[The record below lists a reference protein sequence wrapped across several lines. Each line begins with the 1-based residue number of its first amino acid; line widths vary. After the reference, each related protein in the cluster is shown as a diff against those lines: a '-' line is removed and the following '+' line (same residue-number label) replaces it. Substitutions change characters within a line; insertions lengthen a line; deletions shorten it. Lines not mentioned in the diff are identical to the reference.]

1 MGGGHDLRTLS
12 SQARQIAGVR
22 KTEVRP
28 GDWLVVRTR
37 NSMYSICSLGGGEY
51 MVSGGW
57 FDKEGVSPAKV
68 AINGCTWGGRAIHS
82 EMLAAPGLFLEFGN
96 QVTTT
101 RIQQVRLVRG
111 AAQTAA

>member
-1 MGGGHDLRTLS
+1 LTGTHDLRALS
-12 SQARQIAGVR
+12 AQARNIAGVR

-37 NSMYSICSLGGGEY
+37 NSMYSLCSLGGGEF

-68 AINGCTWGGRAIHS
+68 SINGCTWGGRAIHS
-82 EMLAAPGLFLEFGN
+82 EMLAAPGLCLEFGN

-101 RIQQVRLVRG
+101 RIQQVRLLR
-111 AAQTAA
+111 AAQSAA